1 MKIHKLIPLMVAL
14 ALLMTACQLGS
25 SVSKNSQGEVP
36 AQSTVS
42 AGGIPYPTGETVA
55 LPAIASNSK
64 PYPATGEQAVQP
76 ASVPYPGPKQP
87 AAPAAPSAYPAP
99 AVTPLTG
106 QSEPVYPDLQDGAEI
121 KWSQVESI
129 VFSGQLDKVGQTHD
143 LKVYITLKDGR
154 TFSTVEPAIDD
165 IIKLVKACGELCKDI
180 KVATE

>member
-1 MKIHKLIPLMVAL
+1 MKIYKLIPLIVAL
-14 ALLMTACQLGS
+14 TLLMTSCQLGS
-25 SVSKNSQGEVP
+25 SVSKNVP

-42 AGGIPYPTGETVA
+42 AGGIPYPTSETVA

-76 ASVPYPGPKQP
+76 ASVPYPAPKQP
-87 AAPAAPSAYPAP
+87 VEPAAPIAYPAP

-106 QSEPVYPDLQDGAEI
+106 QSEPVCPDLQDGAEI

-129 VFSGQLDKVGQTHD
+129 VYSGQVDKVGQTHD

-154 TFSTVEPAIDD
+154 TFSTVEPAIDE